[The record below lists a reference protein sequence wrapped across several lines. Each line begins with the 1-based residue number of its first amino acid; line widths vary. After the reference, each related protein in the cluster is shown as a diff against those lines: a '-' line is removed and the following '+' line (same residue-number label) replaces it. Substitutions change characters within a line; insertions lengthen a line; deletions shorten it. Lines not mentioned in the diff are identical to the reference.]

1 MFDSWAKYKPF
12 YTLIFFL
19 LLSLLIMTFYGR
31 GLDQRAI
38 IDRVILEMLAPTHML
53 TTSIVHWVRDTW
65 DGYIFLVGV
74 QQENKLIKQKV
85 AELEAI
91 NNYFLEI
98 EKENQRLKALLEF
111 RKTLPNVII
120 SAQIIGKDA
129 TSWFRSILLNK
140 GENDGVMVNQ
150 PVVTHQGLVGKV
162 VRTTPSTAQVEL
174 ITDKNSR
181 VAALIQKNRAES
193 ILCGQS
199 SPVCVLEYL
208 SRDIDIQAGDC
219 VISSGMGG
227 IFPKGLMLGVI
238 SKVGKKSYGLFQ
250 YAEVTPLVPFSMLEE
265 VLILKTVELPPAP
278 GTPPGQWE
286 GKPAGYENQ

>member
-53 TTSIVHWVRDTW
+53 TTSVVHWVRDTW
-65 DGYIFLVGV
+65 DGYICLVGV
-74 QQENKLIKQKV
+74 RQENKLLKHQV

-91 NNYFLEI
+91 NNHFLEI

-162 VRTTPSTAQVEL
+162 VRTTSSTSQVEL

-208 SRDIDIQAGDC
+208 SRDVDIQAGDC

-265 VLILKTVELPPAP
+265 VLILKTVEEPPVP
-278 GTPPGQWE
+278 GIPPGQGDDQPE
-286 GKPAGYENQ
+286 GNEKS

>member
-1 MFDSWAKYKPF
+1 MFESLVKYKSL
-12 YTLIFFL
+12 YTLFFFL
-19 LLSLLIMTFYGR
+19 ILSSLIMTFYGR
-31 GLDQRAI
+31 KLDQRI
-38 IDRVILEMLAPTHML
+38 ILDRIIIEILAPAHTAITS
-53 TTSIVHWVRDTW
+53 TTHWVRDIW
-65 DGYIFLVGV
+65 EGYLFLVGLGK
-74 QQENKLIKQKV
+74 ENKILKKRL

-98 EKENQRLKALLEF
+98 EKENQRLKSLLEF

-129 TSWFRSILLNK
+129 TSWFRSILLDK
-140 GENDGVMVNQ
+140 GTRDGVKVNQ

-162 VRTTPSTAQVEL
+162 IRTTPSTAQVEL

-181 VAALIQKNRAES
+181 VAALIQKNRAEA

-199 SPVCVLEYL
+199 SPVCVMEYL
-208 SRDIDIQAGDC
+208 DRDVDIQVGDS

-227 IFPKGLMLGVI
+227 IFPKGQKLGII

-250 YAEVTPLVPFSMLEE
+250 YAEVTPKVPFSMLEE
-265 VLILKTVELPPAP
+265 VLILQTTDEAP
-278 GTPPGQWE
+278 L
-286 GKPAGYENQ
+286 ENSQEE

>member
-1 MFDSWAKYKPF
+1 MFDSWAKYKSF

-19 LLSLLIMTFYGR
+19 LLSLVIMTFYGR

-38 IDRVILEMLAPTHML
+38 IDRVILEMIAPTHML

-65 DGYIFLVGV
+65 DGYICLVGV
-74 QQENKLIKQKV
+74 RQENKLLKHQV

-91 NNYFLEI
+91 NNHFLEI

-162 VRTTPSTAQVEL
+162 VRTTPSTSQVEL

-208 SRDIDIQAGDC
+208 SRDVDIQAGDC

-265 VLILKTVELPPAP
+265 VLILKTVEEPPFP
-278 GTPPGQWE
+278 GTPPGQGDDQPE
-286 GKPAGYENQ
+286 GNKTS